1 MKINCCILI
10 FAFLIISA
18 VPVSANTLIVGG
30 SEADYASIQDA
41 VDNAKDGDVIQVC
54 NGSYSENIFV
64 NKSLT
69 IRAACEDT
77 DATIVRA
84 KNIDDATFYINSN
97 GVNVTGFIIKSEKS
111 DKPEFNDENTG
122 IYLDNVQGCVI
133 KNNVLSGHSNGIF
146 LNHSSDTIILDNALF
161 LNDLHGI
168 HITNSE
174 NNVLLNN
181 EVSSNKYGIYLVSSD
196 NNRLSGNNASHNN
209 NYGIALL
216 NSSRNVLENNLA
228 SGNKYGICLTSS
240 FENELY
246 GNVASQNGL
255 HGIHFWRSSANNLKS
270 NSLFFN
276 GHSGIKLFGSSDNNS
291 FNGNNASSNNNGM
304 RLEFNCSNNSMIN
317 NTLNS
322 NHDYGLY
329 IIDSSS
335 NSVLENVLLDNQKG
349 IEINDIGTKRLSIN
363 QIHDNEIDDRF
374 NYQLPITGILILLLI
389 GVVFYLKQKSLL
401 KKVLL
406 AVSIAVIL
414 FVPIVLIIS
423 YPTLFNWP
431 GNNVYIE
438 DLEWTNVTKINDT
451 TYRTTLS
458 MNITYLYKDAYSN
471 RFSNDESTDEIP
483 VIVQVKTDYPMYG
496 HHPEEDYTLSSEE
509 KINLQYLQSYP
520 YECTFDLDS
529 GKDYFVV
536 VIVQWKRYL
545 DSPHPYYGEWNF
557 EDLGGLSTNINL
569 NTSS

>member
-10 FAFLIISA
+10 FAFLVISA
-18 VPVSANTLIVGG
+18 VPVSSNTFIVGD
-30 SEADYASIQDA
+30 SETGYTSIQDA
-41 VDNAKDGDVIQVC
+41 VNDAKDGDIIQVC

-69 IRAACEDT
+69 IRAACEDQ
-77 DATIVRA
+77 DDTIVRA
-84 KNIDDATFYINSN
+84 KNIGDATFYINSN
-97 GVNVTGFIIKSEKS
+97 GVNLTGFTIKGEKS
-111 DKPEFNDENTG
+111 DKSGFDDENAG
-122 IYLDNVQGCVI
+122 IYLDNVQGCEI
-133 KNNVLSGHSNGIF
+133 KNNVLSGHSNGII
-146 LNHSSDTIILDNALF
+146 LNNSSDTIISDNVLF

-168 HITNSE
+168 YIINSK

-181 EVSSNKYGIYLVSSD
+181 EVSSNKYGIYLESSD

-216 NSSRNVLENNLA
+216 KSARNMLENNLA

-240 FENELY
+240 FENELHD
-246 GNVASQNGL
+246 NVASRNGL
-255 HGIHFWRSSANNLKS
+255 HGIYFWRSSANNLKS

-276 GHSGIKLFGSSDNNS
+276 GHSGISLFGSSNNNS
-291 FNGNNASSNNNGM
+291 FNGNNATSNNNGM
-304 RLEFNCSNNSMIN
+304 RLEFNCGNNSIIN

-322 NHDYGLY
+322 NHEYGLY
-329 IIDSSS
+329 IIDSS
-335 NSVLENVLLDNQKG
+335 NNTVLENVLLDNQKG
-349 IEINDIGTKRLSIN
+349 IEINDIGTKRTSIN

-374 NYQLPITGILILLLI
+374 NYQLPITGILILFVI
-389 GVVFYLKQKSLL
+389 GIAFYLKQKSLL
-401 KKVLL
+401 KKALF
-406 AVSIAVIL
+406 ASSISIIL
-414 FVPIVLIIS
+414 FVVILLIIY

-431 GNNVYIE
+431 GSNVYIE

-471 RFSNDESTDEIP
+471 RFRNDESTDEIP

-496 HHPEEDYTLSSEE
+496 YHPEEDYTLSSEE
-509 KINLQYLQSYP
+509 KINLQHLQSYP

-557 EDLGGLSTNINL
+557 EDFGGLSTDINL
-569 NTSS
+569 STL